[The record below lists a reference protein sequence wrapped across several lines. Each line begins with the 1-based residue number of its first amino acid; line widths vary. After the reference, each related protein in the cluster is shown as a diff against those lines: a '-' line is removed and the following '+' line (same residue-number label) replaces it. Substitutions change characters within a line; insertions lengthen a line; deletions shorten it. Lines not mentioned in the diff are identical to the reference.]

1 MNSLSNKVKTTLC
14 KTAVAA
20 GSTDITDATA
30 VDMAGYE
37 SVRFIFSFGTITSG
51 AATSIAASMLDTSS
65 PTPGTDDVAGSKI
78 TVVDTADD
86 TIFILDIVK
95 PQKRY
100 VRPFVKRA
108 TQNAVLN
115 CIIAEQYAHAGKMPI
130 TKDTSVTGQTIL
142 VDPINGTA

>member
-1 MNSLSNKVKTTLC
+1 MQLTPNVKTVLC
-14 KTAVAA
+14 KTTVAA

-30 VDMAGYE
+30 VDMSGY
-37 SVRFIFSFGTITSG
+37 SGVRFIFSFGAITTG
-51 AATSIAASMLDTSS
+51 AATSVAAASLATSA

-86 TIFILDIVK
+86 SIYILDINK
-95 PQKRY
+95 PLLRY

-115 CIIAEQYAHAGKMPI
+115 SIVAELYGPI
-130 TKDTSVTGQTIL
+130 VAPVTADASVTSQKLL
-142 VDPINGTA
+142 VGPANGTA